1 MDRRLTGRV
10 RQADGTAA
18 AWGLDAGGFR
28 LVRYFT
34 VASLAA
40 FLVVAAVLY
49 FLEHK
54 ESEYFR
60 QVQQEQ
66 RVVVAQLQEEFA
78 RQQEDAARRDLL
90 FVHEAGHVNLTRL
103 LANALWDSHF
113 MPFIVKAQRV
123 PGEHCQALTNGNGEG
138 KAAARSR
145 AAAGCFAEAGRK
157 IMAIAEFRGLDAKV
171 AETMTNSS
179 VFKVKV
185 FDRRGIT
192 VYSSEH
198 NQIGEDKR
206 DNQGWRS
213 AVEGRPASE
222 LTHRDKFSAFEGVV
236 EDRDLISSYVPV
248 FAQDGSTVIGVFE
261 IYSDVTRFLERIRS
275 ASVQNARLSAE
286 KQSRLDQAAGKN
298 QEQVDA
304 SSRLLLAIVG
314 TLLAF
319 LYFALLLIVRYAQ
332 RIIDAQARVREQSIR
347 REERWHREK
356 MSALAAMAATVSH
369 EIGNP
374 LAMITA
380 IAEDIAEREA
390 KGECRGCRA
399 NVVVEQAQR
408 IASKTRQMA
417 DFSAARSET
426 LEPVDV
432 NQMVKAVCEFMSF
445 DRRFRATTIEFRPGA
460 GLPARIIVPDHLTE
474 ALMNLLQA
482 AVDEDGE
489 NGPVSRRIAVET
501 QLRGADVLIRIACD
515 GTTATRLMAGLSAD
529 ARMEPTRRR
538 VTGMGGRL
546 TASAGVIELILPPHE
561 PEPAMT

>member
-1 MDRRLTGRV
+1 MDQRLTGGV

-18 AWGLDAGGFR
+18 ARGPDSGGFR

-34 VASLAA
+34 FTSLAA
-40 FLVVAAVLY
+40 FLVVAAVLS
-49 FLEHK
+49 FLERK

-78 RQQEDAARRDLL
+78 RQQEAAARRDLL

-113 MPFIVKAQRV
+113 VPFIAKAQRV
-123 PGEHCQALTNGNGEG
+123 PGEHCEVLGAGKGEG
-138 KAAARSR
+138 DAAARSS
-145 AAAGCFAEAGRK
+145 AAVACAAGLGRK
-157 IMAIAEFRGLDAKV
+157 MMAIPEFPALDAKV
-171 AETMTNSS
+171 AETMRMST

-213 AVEGRPASE
+213 AVGGQPASE

-236 EDRDLISSYVPV
+236 ENRDLISSYVPV

-261 IYSDVTRFLERIRS
+261 IYSDVTPFLERIRS
-275 ASVQNARLSAE
+275 ASAHNARQLA
-286 KQSRLDQAAGKN
+286 KNQAKLDQAASKN

-314 TLLAF
+314 ALLAL
-319 LYFALLLIVRYAQ
+319 LYFGLLLIVRYAQ
-332 RIIDAQARVREQSIR
+332 RIIDAQTRAREQATR

-356 MSALAAMAATVSH
+356 MAALAAMAATVSH

-374 LAMITA
+374 LATITA
-380 IAEDIAEREA
+380 IAEDIAERVA
-390 KGECRGCRA
+390 KGECRDCRT
-399 NVVVEQAQR
+399 NVIVEQAQR

-417 DFSAARSET
+417 DFAAARSES

-445 DRRFRATTIEFRPGA
+445 DRRFRATTIDFRPGA
-460 GLPARIIVPDHLTE
+460 GLPARVIVPDHLTE

-482 AVDEDGE
+482 PVDEDGE
-489 NGPVSRRIAVET
+489 NGPVSRRIIVET
-501 QLRGADVLIRIACD
+501 QARGADVLIRICCEGA
-515 GTTATRLMAGLSAD
+515 TATRLEAVLSAD
-529 ARMEPTRRR
+529 ARMEPTQRR

-546 TASAGVIELILPPHE
+546 TASAGVIELILPPRE